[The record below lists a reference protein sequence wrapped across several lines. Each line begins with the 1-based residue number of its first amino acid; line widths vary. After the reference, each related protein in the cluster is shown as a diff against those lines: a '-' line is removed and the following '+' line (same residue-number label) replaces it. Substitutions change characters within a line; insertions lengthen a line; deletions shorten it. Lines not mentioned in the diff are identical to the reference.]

1 LAIPGRSRF
10 AGPSAGGSRLGLLL
24 SSTVHHHRV
33 VGLMRRLAIPR
44 RSPLAALA
52 GPLGRWLAPLLVIP
66 RRSPRFAWGPRRVA
80 RAASPVPLECPDASA
95 SGQFVSGR
103 HAGKRQ
109 VHARAAAG
117 ETPRQT
123 LL

>member
-1 LAIPGRSRF
+1 MRRLAIPGRSRFAGPSAGGSRLGLLLSSTVHHHRVIGLMRRLAIPGRSRF

-52 GPLGRWLAPLLVIP
+52 GPLAGWLAPLLAIP
-66 RRSPRFAWGPRRVA
+66 GRSRFAGPSAGGSRRY
-80 RAASPVPLECPDASA
+80 S
-95 SGQFVSGR
+95 
-103 HAGKRQ
+103 
-109 VHARAAAG
+109 
-117 ETPRQT
+117 
-123 LL
+123 